1 MLVTFE
7 ATFIMFVVLKMK
19 IYLKEIVSEKNN
31 IKNFIL
37 YRSLSSLERNNTN
50 FMFLNE
56 NISQLIYLF
65 NKYFLIIFTTS
76 L

>member
-31 IKNFIL
+31 IKSFIL
-37 YRSLSSLERNNTN
+37 YRCSSSLERNNTN

-56 NISQLIYLF
+56 NISQLIHLF
-65 NKYFLIIFTTS
+65 EKYFEIIFTTN